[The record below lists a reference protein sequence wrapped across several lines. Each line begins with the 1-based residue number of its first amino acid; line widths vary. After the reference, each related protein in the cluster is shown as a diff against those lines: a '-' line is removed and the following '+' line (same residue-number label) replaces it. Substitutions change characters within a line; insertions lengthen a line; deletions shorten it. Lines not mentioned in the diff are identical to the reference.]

1 MPIFDFFKR
10 PKRLTVKT
18 QTGQNWI
25 FEKRRNLP
33 PVSDA
38 LRAEAQHYQIILF
51 EEFAKYY
58 DVKGKRI
65 LEIGSDG
72 GLNTARMLIEHGA
85 AEVHACNLQDIFV
98 RDHASDRISL
108 HVGDAGQLDLGEQSF
123 DAIYG
128 IALLEHIPVYA
139 PLVETVARL
148 LAPGGVAYLH
158 GDPLWTGPYGHHIY
172 CGKPEDQS
180 SDAKYRFN
188 APESHPIPDW
198 AHLTMDEAAMSEFLV
213 ETGIPEGDVHEIV
226 NFIYGHEMK
235 SLGDFSNK
243 KSALQVMAAFDAPFD
258 YVPFVG
264 VYEGETNEY
273 YEKARAH
280 YSDYDLRAKSLTLW
294 LRHRTKA

>member
-1 MPIFDFFKR
+1 MFLFDFFKR
-10 PKRLTVKT
+10 PKRFTIKT
-18 QTGQNWI
+18 QTGQDWI
-25 FEKRRNLP
+25 FEKRRNP
-33 PVSDA
+33 PPISDA
-38 LRAEAQHYQIILF
+38 LRAEAQLYQIVLF
-51 EEFAKYY
+51 EEFTKYF

-85 AEVHACNLQDIFV
+85 AEIHACNLQDIFV
-98 RDHASDRISL
+98 RDRASDRISL

-128 IALLEHIPVYA
+128 IALLEHIPDYA

-172 CGKPEDQS
+172 CGTPDNQS

-188 APESHPIPDW
+188 SPESHPIPHW
-198 AHLTMDEAAMSEFLV
+198 AHLTMDEAAMSAFLT
-213 ETGIPEGDVHEIV
+213 ENGISELDVYEIV
-226 NFIYGHEMK
+226 NFIYGHDMTR
-235 SLGDFSNK
+235 LGDFSNK
-243 KSALQVMAAFDAPFD
+243 KSALQVMSAFDTSFD

-264 VYEGETNEY
+264 TYEGEANEY
-273 YEKARAH
+273 YEKARAY
-280 YSDYDLRAKSLTLW
+280 YSDYELRAKSLTLW
-294 LRHRTKA
+294 LRHRKAA